1 MHDYTESGEIN
12 SDMARAQLMKIANYG
27 KAMFNSLKPDDQLPD
42 WVKSKITAASEH
54 MGAVKHWMDYE
65 MEGDMPLAKRGK
77 EIRPGKVGK
86 VMREFKE
93 GRLYSSSGEKVTDRK
108 QAIAIAM
115 SEAGMSRKMAKGG
128 PASNI
133 DMEVDGYS
141 KDFGCLSWF
150 TGTSLCY
157 ITKGYR
163 LTVPQLK
170 AKSDSFIGR
179 LQKEF
184 YQKMYYEK
192 MDSPKSWEAIKS
204 QMLEYAEKHRGD
216 KIRLRFADGGE
227 VKSINKKI
235 DQAIASKKTLRLH
248 NKWEDENMH
257 TENALLIA
265 KTVGSREDIKVAQ
278 EILKNKFDDTSVS
291 DDDYEKRRELV
302 IRLWPKFY
310 ENAKMIQFGKKM
322 EDGGKILSNKEIIK
336 DLEFEDQTDRKH
348 GMYSFSFH
356 TEDSEGAIILDYDG
370 NIVVAPAESRAP
382 DELDWGQN
390 VPEDWETAE
399 DYIFDKFYEWLWSKN
414 KKMADGGET
423 SRIKRATYFAKD
435 FIAKHPEH
443 KDAVIDLYQLMKDEI
458 SDNGSV
464 EHEIDS
470 FISSCNDLLEEYED
484 GGGVETKWMIRDSN
498 GKHASR
504 TLSGNLVWYESPDM
518 SYLYSKEDAEI
529 LKNYMEEKQGY
540 SGLEVV
546 EYKKSNSYFEDG
558 GSMGEVKE
566 QKSDY
571 PFVVEVMY
579 RDGANYKDFFTFGIS
594 EEQSKAIAIGDEVR
608 SDFFGISEKTWY
620 DEYLPGDYDPEY
632 DHNTLEVEM
641 VRPRKETDVLSN
653 K

>member
-65 MEGDMPLAKRGK
+65 MKGDMPLAKRGYLIK
-77 EIRPGKVGK
+77 PRKVGK

-150 TGTSLCY
+150 TGTVLCNT
-157 ITKGYR
+157 TKGYR

-184 YQKMYYEK
+184 YRKMYYEK
-192 MDSPKSWEAIKS
+192 MDSPKSWEATKS

-216 KIRLRFADGGE
+216 KIRLRFA
-227 VKSINKKI
+227 
-235 DQAIASKKTLRLH
+235 
-248 NKWEDENMH
+248 
-257 TENALLIA
+257 
-265 KTVGSREDIKVAQ
+265 
-278 EILKNKFDDTSVS
+278 
-291 DDDYEKRRELV
+291 
-302 IRLWPKFY
+302 
-310 ENAKMIQFGKKM
+310 
-322 EDGGKILSNKEIIK
+322 DGGKILSNKEIIK

-370 NIVVAPAESRAP
+370 NIVIAPAESRAP

-390 VPEDWETAE
+390 VPEDWENAE
-399 DYIFDKFYEWLWSKN
+399 EYIFDKFYEWLWSKN
-414 KKMADGGET
+414 KKMADGGKIGESEAYITIRRKKYVLVDPMTNNLWANEYFISEKEARDFASQNNINLVPNPNAIMADGGET

-518 SYLYSKEDAEI
+518 SYLYSKKDAEI
-529 LKNYMEEKQGY
+529 LKNYLEEKEGY
-540 SGLEVV
+540 SGLSIV

-558 GSMGEVKE
+558 GSVGQVKE

-594 EEQSKAIAIGDEVR
+594 EEQSKAIAIGDEVK

>member
-65 MEGDMPLAKRGK
+65 MKGDMPLAKRGK

-150 TGTSLCY
+150 TGTVLCN
-157 ITKGYR
+157 TTNGYR

-184 YQKMYYEK
+184 YRKMYYEK

-216 KIRLRFADGGE
+216 KIRLRFA
-227 VKSINKKI
+227 
-235 DQAIASKKTLRLH
+235 
-248 NKWEDENMH
+248 
-257 TENALLIA
+257 
-265 KTVGSREDIKVAQ
+265 
-278 EILKNKFDDTSVS
+278 
-291 DDDYEKRRELV
+291 
-302 IRLWPKFY
+302 
-310 ENAKMIQFGKKM
+310 
-322 EDGGKILSNKEIIK
+322 DGGKILSNKEIIK

-370 NIVVAPAESRAP
+370 NIVIAPAESRAP

-390 VPEDWETAE
+390 VPEDWENAE
-399 DYIFDKFYEWLWSKN
+399 EYIFDKFYEWLWSKN

-484 GGGVETKWMIRDSN
+484 GG
-498 GKHASR
+498 
-504 TLSGNLVWYESPDM
+504 
-518 SYLYSKEDAEI
+518 
-529 LKNYMEEKQGY
+529 
-540 SGLEVV
+540 
-546 EYKKSNSYFEDG
+546 
-558 GSMGEVKE
+558 SMGEVKE

-571 PFVVEVMY
+571 PFVAEVMY

-594 EEQSKAIAIGDEVR
+594 EEQSKAIAIGDEVK

>member
-1 MHDYTESGEIN
+1 MNDYSESAEIN

-27 KAMFNSLKPDDQLPD
+27 KTMFNSLNPDDQLPD

-65 MEGDMPLAKRGK
+65 MKGDTPLAKRGT

-93 GRLYSSSGEKVTDRK
+93 GRLYSSSGDKVTERK

-128 PASNI
+128 LTGNSDVEIN
-133 DMEVDGYS
+133 DYS

-157 ITKGYR
+157 TTMGYR
-163 LTVPQLK
+163 LTVPQVK
-170 AKSDSFIGR
+170 AKSDRFIGR
-179 LQKEF
+179 IQTEF

-216 KIRLRFADGGE
+216 KIKLRF
-227 VKSINKKI
+227 
-235 DQAIASKKTLRLH
+235 
-248 NKWEDENMH
+248 
-257 TENALLIA
+257 
-265 KTVGSREDIKVAQ
+265 
-278 EILKNKFDDTSVS
+278 
-291 DDDYEKRRELV
+291 
-302 IRLWPKFY
+302 
-310 ENAKMIQFGKKM
+310 

-356 TEDSEGAIILDYDG
+356 TQDSEGAIILDYDG

-390 VPEDWETAE
+390 VPEDWENAE
-399 DYIFDKFYEWLWSKN
+399 DYIFDKFYEWRWSKN
-414 KKMADGGET
+414 KKMADGGKIGESAAYIT
-423 SRIKRATYFAKD
+423 TRKKKYVLVDPMTNNLWANEY
-435 FIAKHPEH
+435 
-443 KDAVIDLYQLMKDEI
+443 
-458 SDNGSV
+458 
-464 EHEIDS
+464 
-470 FISSCNDLLEEYED
+470 FISEKEAIDF
-484 GGGVETKWMIRDSN
+484 
-498 GKHASR
+498 ASQNNI
-504 TLSGNLVWYESPDM
+504 NLVSNLDAYDIGM
-518 SYLYSKEDAEI
+518 ED
-529 LKNYMEEKQGY
+529 
-540 SGLEVV
+540 
-546 EYKKSNSYFEDG
+546 
-558 GSMGEVKE
+558 KE
-566 QKSDY
+566 QESDY

-579 RDGANYKDFFTFGIS
+579 RDGANYKDFYTFGIS
-594 EEQSKAIAIGDEVR
+594 EEQANAIAIGDEWK
-608 SDFFGISEKTWY
+608 SDLFGISEKMWY
-620 DEYLPGDYDPEY
+620 DEYLPGDYNPEY
-632 DHNTLEVEM
+632 DHNTLEVKI